1 MGMTDPIADYLTRIR
16 NAYRARHK
24 FVDVGASRV
33 KAELSKIL
41 LDGGYI
47 KGVKYIDDD
56 KQGILRIYIKYDK
69 NMVSAI
75 NGLKRVS
82 KPSLRVYVP
91 AKRIPRVLGGYGM
104 AIISTS
110 QGVLPDS
117 ECRKRSIGGE
127 LMCEVW

>member
-1 MGMTDPIADYLTRIR
+1 MTDPIADYLTRIR
-16 NAYRARHK
+16 NAFRARHK
-24 FVDVGASRV
+24 FVDVTASRV
-33 KAELSKIL
+33 KAEMSKIL
-41 LDGGYI
+41 LDAGYI
-47 KGVKYIDDD
+47 KGVKYIDDN
-56 KQGILRIYIKYDK
+56 KQGLLRIYIKYDK
-69 NMVSAI
+69 SMTPAI

-91 AKRIPRVLGGYGM
+91 AKQIPRVLGGYGM

>member
-1 MGMTDPIADYLTRIR
+1 MSMTDPIADYLTRLR

-24 FVDVGASRV
+24 FVDVPASRV

-41 LDGGYI
+41 LDAGFI

-56 KQGILRIYIKYDK
+56 KQGRLRVYVKCDK
-69 NMVSAI
+69 DMRSAI
-75 NGLKRVS
+75 TGLKRIS

-91 AKRIPRVLGGYGM
+91 SDEIPRVWGGYGM

-110 QGVLPDS
+110 QGVLPGS
-117 ECRKRSIGGE
+117 ECRKRGIGGE
-127 LMCEVW
+127 VMCEVW